1 LAIIKW
7 SEKVPHV
14 FAYGTLMFP
23 EVAVPVAEIYGD
35 GEPVTIPGFRR
46 YEAFTRSWGNFPA
59 IVQEATSTVDG
70 LLFRDLSGKQ
80 LERLDWFEDVHDGL
94 YVREQIQLEF
104 GNERLEVFL
113 YVCGPGLE
121 ERLLQPLSRAWS
133 PELFR
138 RNELNRYVKQV
149 VYPAVQ
155 SRSG

>member
-1 LAIIKW
+1 M
-7 SEKVPHV
+7 PHV

-35 GEPVTIPGFRR
+35 GEPVTIQGFRR
-46 YEAFTRSWGNFPA
+46 YEALTRSWGNFPA
-59 IVQEATSTVDG
+59 IGRDANSTVDG
-70 LLFRDLSGKQ
+70 LLFRDLSEKQ
-80 LERLDWFEDVHDGL
+80 LERLDWFEDVHERL
-94 YVREQIQLEF
+94 YVREQIQLEVRH
-104 GNERLEVFL
+104 ERVKVFL